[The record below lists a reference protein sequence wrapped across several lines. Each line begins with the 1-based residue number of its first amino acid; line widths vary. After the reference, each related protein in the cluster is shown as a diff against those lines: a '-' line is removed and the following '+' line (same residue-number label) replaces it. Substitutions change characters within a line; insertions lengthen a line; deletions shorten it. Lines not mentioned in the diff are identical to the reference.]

1 MLTVREAILEDL
13 HAVGILFD
21 GYRQFYDLP
30 ANVQAATDYIGD
42 RLRRADSV
50 ILVAADEAHGLIGF
64 CQLYPSWCSLAGAP
78 IYVLYDLFVDPGI
91 RGSGAGRALM
101 AAALARARSDGR
113 IRMEL
118 QTARSNEVARA
129 LYESLGWQRD
139 DTFLTYTLAVR

>member
-1 MLTVREAILEDL
+1 MLTVREATLEDL

-30 ANVQAATDYIGD
+30 GNVQAATDYIAD
-42 RLRRADSV
+42 RLKRHDSV
-50 ILVAADEAHGLIGF
+50 VLVAADDQHGLVGF

-78 IYVLYDLFVDPGI
+78 IYVLYDLYVDPAT
-91 RGSGAGRALM
+91 RGTGAGKTLM
-101 AAALARARSDGR
+101 AAALERARRDGR
-113 IRMEL
+113 VRMEL